1 MNGVHDL
8 GGMQGFGPVEPER
21 DEPVFHAPWEAVV
34 FAIRRSR
41 SVIRHFTIDE
51 FRHTIERMDP
61 AGYLGSTYYERWLDA
76 LVRVLAAKGVI
87 TLEEVEA
94 RATTLAERGA
104 AGERTARSIGHAVPS
119 AGSTAGPAAVPAI
132 GGPWPGGGA
141 LDPSASEGPVVFVP
155 PSSARPAT
163 RAARFAPGDRVVTRN
178 AHPTGHT
185 RLPRY
190 ARGKPGMIDRLH
202 GTHVFPDA
210 NAHGRGE
217 QPQPLYSVRF
227 EAVALWGESAE
238 PNQRVF
244 LDLWESYLEPA
255 DGRRGGAAAGV

>member
-8 GGMQGFGPVEPER
+8 GGMQGFGPVERER

-41 SVIRHFTIDE
+41 SVVRHFTIDE

-76 LVRVLAAKGVI
+76 LVRVLAAKGVV

-94 RATTLAERGA
+94 RAAALVASAEA
-104 AGERTARSIGHAVPS
+104 AVDRVAIATGHAVASGGSAAAEPS
-119 AGSTAGPAAVPAI
+119 
-132 GGPWPGGGA
+132 GG
-141 LDPSASEGPVVFVP
+141 EGPVVFVP
-155 PSSARPAT
+155 PSSVRPAT
-163 RAARFAPGDRVVTRN
+163 RAPRFAPGDRVVTRSF
-178 AHPTGHT
+178 HPTGHT

-190 ARGKPGMIDRLH
+190 ARGKPGVIDRRH

-217 QPQPLYSVRF
+217 QPQPLYSVCF
-227 EAVALWGESAE
+227 EAVTLWGESAE

-255 DGRRGGAAAGV
+255 DGRRAAGRREDPSAGV

>member
-8 GGMQGFGPVEPER
+8 GGMQGFGPVERER
-21 DEPVFHAPWEAVV
+21 EEPVFHAPWEAVV

-76 LVRVLAAKGVI
+76 LVRVLAAKGVV
-87 TLEEVEA
+87 TVEEVDA
-94 RATTLAERGA
+94 RAAALAEEVQTSA
-104 AGERTARSIGHAVPS
+104 APTRATVAEP
-119 AGSTAGPAAVPAI
+119 AGG
-132 GGPWPGGGA
+132 
-141 LDPSASEGPVVFVP
+141 EGPVVFVP

-163 RAARFAPGDRVVTRN
+163 RAARFAPGDRVVTRSF
-178 AHPTGHT
+178 HPAGHT

-190 ARGKPGMIDRLH
+190 ARGKPGVIDRLH

-217 QPQPLYSVRF
+217 EPQPLYSVRF
-227 EAVALWGESAE
+227 ESNALWGESAE

-255 DGRRGGAAAGV
+255 DGRRADGRREDPAAGV

>member
-8 GGMQGFGPVEPER
+8 GGMQGFGPVERER

-51 FRHTIERMDP
+51 FRHTIERMEP

-76 LVRVLAAKGVI
+76 LVRVLAAKGVL
-87 TLEEVEA
+87 TVEEVDA
-94 RATTLAERGA
+94 RAATLAERA
-104 AGERTARSIGHAVPS
+104 QA
-119 AGSTAGPAAVPAI
+119 PAAVS
-132 GGPWPGGGA
+132 GGGA
-141 LDPSASEGPVVFVP
+141 PAPARAAPAPARAAIGEAAGGEDPVVFVP

-163 RAARFAPGDRVVTRN
+163 RTARFALGDRVVTRN

-190 ARGKPGMIDRLH
+190 ARGKPGVIDRLH

-217 QPQPLYSVRF
+217 QPQPLYSVGF

-255 DGRRGGAAAGV
+255 AGRRGGAAAGV